1 MEKSNKLVGAMK
13 RNNPAR
19 RQQPTRRDALVTIT
33 AGAATAGGIIAGI
46 GALAQAPAYRPA
58 VFSSGDFKLL
68 TALVELIIPTTDTPG
83 AAAAGADRYIDE
95 EAVANPE
102 ARNALQA
109 GFSLLR
115 EAGFE
120 SMDEAG
126 RTKLLTDWSA
136 AGGAKGAFFKTLKD
150 MTIDGYYSSEIGLLR
165 ELGYKGNTFLAEF
178 PGCQH
183 PEHA

>member
-1 MEKSNKLVGAMK
+1 MK
-13 RNNPAR
+13 RKNSAR
-19 RQQPTRRDALVTIT
+19 VAEPTRREALVTLG
-33 AGAATAGGIIAGI
+33 AGAAAAGGVIAGA
-46 GALAQAPAYRPA
+46 GALAQAPGYRPI
-58 VFSSGDFKLL
+58 VFSPGDFKILSE
-68 TALVELIIPTTDTPG
+68 LVELIIPTTDTPG

-95 EAVANPE
+95 EAVTRPE

-109 GFSLLR
+109 GFSLLH

-120 SMDEAG
+120 SMAEAD
-126 RTKLLTDWSA
+126 RVKLLTEWSK
-136 AGGAKGAFFKTLKD
+136 AGGAKGAFFKTLKE
-150 MTIDGYYSSEIGLLR
+150 MTIDGYYSSEIGLVQ

>member
-1 MEKSNKLVGAMK
+1 MTPKK
-13 RNNPAR
+13 PAGR
-19 RQQPTRRDALVTIT
+19 DQPTRRDAIVTIT
-33 AGAATAGGIIAGI
+33 AGAAAAGGVIAGA
-46 GALAQAPAYRPA
+46 GALAQAPAYRPI
-58 VFSSGDFKLL
+58 VFSPADFNLL

-83 AAAAGADRYIDE
+83 ATAAGADRYIDE

-120 SMDEAG
+120 TMDEPG
-126 RTKLLTDWSA
+126 RTKLLTEWSA
-136 AGGAKGAFFKTLKD
+136 ASGAKGAVFKTLKD
-150 MTIDGYYSSEIGLLR
+150 LTIDGYYSSEIGLLQ

>member
-1 MEKSNKLVGAMK
+1 MK
-13 RNNPAR
+13 RNDAMSIQR
-19 RQQPTRRDALVTIT
+19 PTRREALVTIT
-33 AGAATAGGIIAGI
+33 AGAAAAGGAIVGA
-46 GALAQAPAYRPA
+46 GALAQAPAYRPV
-58 VFSSGDFKLL
+58 VFSAGDFKTL

-95 EAVANPE
+95 EAVMRPE

-109 GFSLLR
+109 GLGLLH

-120 SMDEAG
+120 AMDERA
-126 RTKLLTDWSA
+126 RARLLTEWSE
-136 AGGAKGAFFKTLKD
+136 AGGEKGAFFKTLKD
-150 MTIDGYYSSEIGLLR
+150 MTIDGYYSSEIGLVH

-178 PGCQH
+178 PGCRH

>member
-1 MEKSNKLVGAMK
+1 MK
-13 RNNPAR
+13 GDNAVRSD
-19 RQQPTRRDALVTIT
+19 QPTRRDAIVTIT
-33 AGAATAGGIIAGI
+33 AGAAAAGGVIAGV
-46 GALAQAPAYRPA
+46 GALAQAPAYRPI
-58 VFSSGDFKLL
+58 VFSPADFNLL
-68 TALVELIIPTTDTPG
+68 TALVDMIIPTTDTPG

-95 EAVANPE
+95 EAVANPK
-102 ARNALQA
+102 ARIALQA

-126 RTKLLTDWSA
+126 RTKLLTEWSA

-150 MTIDGYYSSEIGLLR
+150 LTIDGYYSSEIGLLQ